1 MDVTRGALVPLAL
14 AAATLLAW
22 PGAPR
27 GQDTGPGRT
36 DLGALGRAVPGDVWS
51 GGPRGGGYT
60 DATELSGRSEVAR
73 FLVQPIASRG
83 LPGVCEARR
92 EGEEFAFSMATTRM
106 ESAMKDPAN
115 LPERVLAHHEL
126 GQLYSYQGRM
136 AEAVRELETAHALA
150 AGSHGRHP
158 GLAEAQRYLQTILGV
173 AQLRRG
179 ELENCLQHRNAD
191 RCLFPLRPPGQ
202 HELRSGSTEA
212 IRHFESL
219 LARHP
224 DDLEVRW
231 LLNLAHM
238 TLGSWPDG
246 VPPAF
251 RIPPAALASPDDPGR
266 FVDTAPERGLD
277 APDLAGGA
285 LADDLEVRG
294 RLDVVFTSVDPCAPM
309 RYHRSRGDGTFEE
322 VGRQKGLAA
331 QLGGINVMQMD
342 YDNDGRPDLFVARG
356 GWQRPIRD
364 SLLRQEADGTF
375 TDVTAR
381 AAAGLDQPHRTQTA
395 AWADYDGDG
404 WLDVY
409 VGYEETA
416 SKLFRNRGDGTF
428 EDVSVAAGVSR
439 SAFTKAVAWGDYDN
453 DGRPDLYVSNLT
465 SENFL
470 YHNESDGTFREV
482 ARELG
487 VEWPLRSFPAWF
499 FDYDNDGW
507 LDLFAASFVN
517 SVTAVAADYLGLPP
531 QAETMRLYRNTGGR
545 FVDVTEEAGLA
556 RVVPAMGASFGDLD
570 GDGWLDLHLG
580 TGAPSYST
588 LMPNRTFRNRGGRAF
603 VDVTTATGTG
613 HLQKGHGVVFADLDD
628 DGDVDLLENIGG
640 FVTGDGFNKVL
651 FENPGQ
657 GNDWVRLKLTGS
669 RSNRAAFGARL
680 RLVVVSADGSRRE
693 IHRVVGTGGSFGASP
708 LAQHVGLGRAKAVP
722 LLEVRWPVAGGAVQT
737 FRDLPL
743 NHVVEVR
750 EGDPALRA
758 RRLQPLPRPAA
769 GRSGHPHP

>member
-1 MDVTRGALVPLAL
+1 MDAIRKPLVPLAL
-14 AAATLLAW
+14 AAAAALAG
-22 PGAPR
+22 PGAPS
-27 GQDTGPGRT
+27 GQDAGPGPS
-36 DLGALGRAVPGDVWS
+36 DVGSMGRPTPGDVWTS
-51 GGPRGGGYT
+51 GPRAGTYL
-60 DATELSGRSEVAR
+60 DATELSGRTEVAR
-73 FLVQPIASRG
+73 YLVQPPAARD
-83 LPGVCEARR
+83 LQGVCDARR
-92 EGEEFAFSMATTRM
+92 EAEEFAFSMARTRL
-106 ESAMKDPAN
+106 ESALQDPSNA
-115 LPERVLAHHEL
+115 PEVVLARHEL
-126 GQLYSYQGRM
+126 GQLHAYEGRM
-136 AEAVRELETAHALA
+136 ADSVRELQAAYEGALS
-150 AGSHGRHP
+150 GRGRHP
-158 GLAEAQRYLQTILGV
+158 GLADAVRYLQTILGV

-179 ELENCLQHRNAD
+179 ELENCLQHRNVD

-202 HELRSGSTEA
+202 HERRSGSTEA

-251 RIPPAALASPDDPGR
+251 RIPPVALASPDDPGR
-266 FVDTAPERGLD
+266 FVDTAPARGLD

-285 LADDLEVRG
+285 LAEDFEGRG
-294 RLDVVFTSVDPCAPM
+294 RLDVVFTSIDPCAPM

-322 VGRQKGLAA
+322 AGPRKGLAG

-342 YDNDGRPDLFVARG
+342 YDSDGRPDLFVARG

-381 AAAGLDQPHRTQTA
+381 AGAGLDQPHRTQSA

-409 VGYEETA
+409 VGYEEAA

-428 EDVSVAAGVSR
+428 EDVSAAAGVSR

-470 YHNESDGTFREV
+470 YHNEGDGTFREV

-487 VEWPLRSFPAWF
+487 VDRPVRSFPAWF

-507 LDLFAASFVN
+507 LDLFACSFVN

-570 GDGWLDLHLG
+570 GDGWLDLHVG

-640 FVTGDGFNKVL
+640 FVTGDAFNKVF

-657 GNDWVRLKLTGS
+657 GNDWVRLKLTGT

-680 RLVVVSADGSRRE
+680 RLVVESADGQRRE
-693 IHRVVGTGGSFGASP
+693 VHRVVGTGGSFGASP
-708 LAQHVGLGRAKAVP
+708 LSQHVGLGRAKAIP

-743 NHVVEVR
+743 NQVVEVR
-750 EGDPALRA
+750 EGDPAFRA
-758 RRLQPLPRPAA
+758 RRLGPLPRPAP
-769 GRSGHPHP
+769 GPPPHLHP